1 MDPERVR
8 TRGLQYDEI
17 LGATLA
23 GYGLR
28 FEKRSRNQIGA
39 GHANIVVSKNEYVE
53 GLLFKLSDE
62 HQIEK
67 MDPCEGVPTHYARD
81 TICVES
87 QVGMILAWTYFANS
101 AVIGKNLKPP
111 RWYLNHLLAG
121 RLYLSPGYMKQLEQ
135 IDCLD

>member
-8 TRGLQYDEI
+8 TRGLQYGDI
-17 LGATLA
+17 LGGTLA

-28 FEKRSRNQIGA
+28 FEKRSQNQIGA

-67 MDPCEGVPTHYARD
+67 MDPFERVPVNYTRD

-87 QVGMILAWTYFANS
+87 RVGMILAWTYFANT
-101 AVIGKNLKPP
+101 AVIGRNLKPP
-111 RWYLNHLLAG
+111 RWYLDHLLAG
-121 RLYLSPGYMKQLEQ
+121 KLYLSPRYVKQLEQ
-135 IDCLD
+135 VDCLD